1 MVQEHAST
9 RWSFSFVAIKARTI
23 TCLVATL
30 IVTLFA
36 PLAPAAA
43 INPGDIDTSFGNG
56 GSIELRTHHEID
68 GQLIDINGNT
78 LVWGFA
84 SNNFETI
91 HFLARYDSQGRLDE
105 DFGKDGYFYIERK
118 VGFYLFECI
127 VTGITQVTSTA
138 HFDPD
143 VLDGTYLIALKSSCS
158 AVDDNGVTEFKE
170 LHFLQKLEV
179 NESAS
184 IFEVDRDFG
193 DYGYLEFYSEDLLTA
208 STLSDFEITGLN
220 VGEFVSPADG
230 LTAQQIVITG
240 NLDNS
245 YVAYFRDY
253 ESGDSLSSLTQN
265 STVNQIA
272 RSFSR
277 EPLLDSSGNVFSSG
291 LYTSQGLT
299 KSRIERISPGG
310 GFKTVDPCVSK
321 DEAPDLATESIILDT
336 EINTNDEIYVLV
348 HCTFGST
355 GSANYLRKYDQ
366 DLELDLD
373 YKGNIEPILSPP
385 DGINAKARAIALNTE
400 DQVVVLFDQVID
412 SSSYKTWLSRYDYL
426 GELNIDYYGI
436 NGFTDADDFPESV
449 IALGLDAGPQ
459 DVIHLLVGTLTSG
472 TPEYARAKFSNNGV
486 LNEDYGLTMSASD
499 EIADGFPIISPPNV
513 NVNVERIATDDQDR
527 IVVLAS
533 FSDGYDDNHILFR
546 LTKNGSHDEGFG
558 FPTLNGDSYVL
569 VEKTSLLYVFER
581 VDLEIDSDNRI
592 LVMLSGSSIFD
603 PEGPSQN
610 FVKRYV
616 GNGLIDDDF
625 GMGGRID
632 VLTSQEFS
640 EDPFFMTDLTLDHPT
655 LDDPT
660 AEGGFLVAGFSEFII
675 PGPCAPEPESC
686 PPSLL
691 DLQIKKFDKDGLAV
705 REFGDE
711 DGEFG
716 NEDDG
721 RIVIDTEMPFGL
733 PPIGCPSE
741 EICDPLITNDV
752 RIVADHAGGYTI
764 AYSGF
769 ILGIPPIPI
778 TALLRVTSDGQI
790 DDGFASE
797 ADDFLDFIFDSADS
811 APDNH
816 LLLEGFIF
824 TDIIPSGFES
834 EAGILISGTLAPNI
848 GSINVA
854 SLLLRINMDG
864 TFDRSFSYSAR
875 LTDLNDSLLN
885 PELEDFGYPF
895 CYNQALF
902 RNVDPSD
909 SSTALIVGDGCFS
922 EINFGSTAL
931 LAFLKSGGVDE
942 KFGVGGVAGSTSQ
955 EIEDF
960 NFSDIITQLEQT
972 KNGKLLVLRGAEPSS
987 GYLGLLLK
995 FPDVVPEIT
1004 DSVVTISGYHLRQP
1018 VTFGLMRG
1026 SETSTSTVSLTES
1039 ATVGVAINGYN
1050 VKVSN
1055 KTGIFNGDGDTSF
1068 SISPLLPIGL
1078 NFDTTTARIS
1088 GVPTAPLATQTF
1100 TITGELVTRS
1110 EFDYLYRDIAIATY
1124 TLTINPAV
1132 GAPAPLA
1139 PAFTLSTAAVSA
1151 TTGSAIN
1158 GYTISSTGGAIA
1170 SFSISPALSNGTLTF
1185 NTSTGLL
1192 SGTPNTAA
1200 SAATY
1205 TITATNAT
1213 GAATQ
1218 TFSLT
1223 VSAPTPP
1230 VVVYVAPTPVP
1241 YLKTLTTP
1249 KLNLKDGK
1257 LMCTPGTYN
1266 AGYTLD
1272 GVVQGSATTLFT
1284 PPSFRYN
1291 LLINGITQT
1300 SLAVTSSSTSQSWD
1314 IPTGSTGAL
1323 VTCSV
1328 TVTAN
1333 GLTNTDKSGDNTSGA
1348 SSALTTQS
1356 AAIATANATYSAAL
1370 SANTKA
1376 YQKALVDNRTQW
1388 RSTTEKIRT
1397 DYYTE
1402 RNRIN
1407 SLPSTKATRAL
1418 SSAALKA
1425 YTAALKKSAADY
1437 KASGPAALT
1446 AKDVADK
1453 AALDAK
1459 TTAIAK
1465 ANAAYGTAIESSGY
1479 GVLIP

>member
-1 MVQEHAST
+1 MVQKHAST
-9 RWSFSFVAIKARTI
+9 RWSSSYVAIKARTI

-68 GQLIDINGNT
+68 GQLIDFNGNT

-158 AVDDNGVTEFKE
+158 TGYDEDAITEFKE
-170 LHFLQKLEV
+170 LHFLQKLGV
-179 NESAS
+179 NESA
-184 IFEVDRDFG
+184 IFFGATVYVDRDFG

-230 LTAQQIVITG
+230 LPAQQIVITG

-310 GFKTVDPCVSK
+310 VFKTVDPCVSK
-321 DEAPDLATESIILDT
+321 DEAQNLATESIILDT

-400 DQVVVLFDQVID
+400 DRVVVLFDQVID

-632 VLTSQEFS
+632 VLTSQDS
-640 EDPFFMTDLTLDHPT
+640 EDHFFMTDLTLDHPT
-655 LDDPT
+655 LDDPI
-660 AEGGFLVAGFSEFII
+660 AEGGFLVAGFR
-675 PGPCAPEPESC
+675 PTTGMDYPE
-686 PPSLL
+686 LV
-691 DLQIKKFDKDGLAV
+691 LQIQKFDEDGLAV
-705 REFGDE
+705 S
-711 DGEFG
+711 EFG
-716 NEDDG
+716 NEDEG
-721 RIVIDTEMPFGL
+721 RIVIDTEMLFGF
-733 PPIGCPSE
+733 PPLSCQQDQ
-741 EICDPLITNDV
+741 ICDPLITNDV

-769 ILGIPPIPI
+769 DLGFPPISS

-790 DDGFASE
+790 DDEFASDP
-797 ADDFLDFIFDSADS
+797 DDSLDFIFDSVDS

-931 LAFLKSGGVDE
+931 LAFLKSGGVDV

-955 EIEDF
+955 GIEDP

-972 KNGKLLVLRGAEPSS
+972 KNGKLLVLRGAEPTS

-995 FPDVVPEIT
+995 FQDLVPEIT
-1004 DSVVTISGYHLRQP
+1004 DSVVTISSYHLRQP

-1050 VKVSN
+1050 VKLSN

-1223 VSAPTPP
+1223 VSAPPPP
-1230 VVVYVAPTPVP
+1230 VVAVAPTPVP

-1257 LMCTPGTYN
+1257 LICTPGTYN

-1284 PPSFRYN
+1284 PSSFRYN
-1291 LLINGITQT
+1291 LLINGIPQT
-1300 SLAVTSSSTSQSWD
+1300 SLAVTSSSTSHSWN

-1397 DYYTE
+1397 DYYAE
-1402 RNRIN
+1402 RDRIK

-1437 KASGPAALT
+1437 KASGPAALA

-1459 TTAIAK
+1459 SAALAK
-1465 ANAAYGTAIESSGY
+1465 ANAAYGTAIESIGY